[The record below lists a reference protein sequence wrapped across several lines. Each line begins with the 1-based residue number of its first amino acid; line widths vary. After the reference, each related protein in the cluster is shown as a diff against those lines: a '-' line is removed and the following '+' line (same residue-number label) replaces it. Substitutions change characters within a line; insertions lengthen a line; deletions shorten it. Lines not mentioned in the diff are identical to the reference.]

1 MFSPFILVLAAE
13 LFWGPY
19 LQDVRNDRAT
29 VTWTTRGGAGTG
41 SVRYFTPAG
50 PADVRSTVLFL
61 PAAETGMSE
70 DVWLHRAALRGL
82 EARTEYRY
90 AVYLDGAAAA
100 DDPAQRIVT
109 AGAMPFRF
117 LAIGDT
123 GDNGAGQR
131 ELAAALERE
140 TGAFLLHTGDIAYWD
155 GTFDQF
161 RVAYFGIYDKLLRHM
176 AAFPTFG
183 NHDEVGGG
191 RAYRTLLAPERYY
204 SFDWGNAHFAVLDS
218 NQDMGPG
225 TAMRAWLEQDLRAT
239 RQTWRIVSIHHP
251 PFPTSD
257 YKRADPVCAAVAAE
271 LTPLFE
277 RLGVHLV
284 LSGHEHIYQRTKA
297 RRHGAWVG
305 DGLGTVYVTT
315 GGGGSQLYD
324 PGKDAFLAGAAGG
337 GHYLRITVDES
348 VLRGEAVD
356 GLGRVLDSWAIPAA
370 PAILPEGVRDAAAFR
385 TALAPGGLVSLFGWN
400 LEGAALRDAA
410 RGWPVLY
417 GDRTQINTQAPF
429 EAGERETLT
438 VSSRHG
444 RANVEVILGTV
455 APAIF
460 AMHGGR
466 AAAIHL
472 DGRLVEARTPAGAGE
487 WISLY
492 ATGLGRVKGGQATG
506 AAAAVAPLKETEA
519 AVRVELGGGSV
530 EASPAVLA
538 PGFIGLYQI
547 NIRIPGGLGPG
558 PHPLRLIAGGRAGN
572 TVLLDVR

>member
-29 VTWTTRGGAGTG
+29 VTWTTRGGAGAG
-41 SVRYFTPAG
+41 SVRYFAPAG
-50 PADVRSTVLFL
+50 PVDVASTVLFL
-61 PAAETGMSE
+61 PAAETGMSG
-70 DVWLHRAALRGL
+70 DVWLRRAAVRGL
-82 EARTEYRY
+82 EPRTEYRY
-90 AVYLDGAAAA
+90 AVYLDGAAVA
-100 DDPAQRIVT
+100 DDGAQRIVT
-109 AGAMPFRF
+109 AGASPFRF

-140 TGAFLLHTGDIAYWD
+140 MGAFLLHLGDIAYWD
-155 GTFDQF
+155 GTFEQF
-161 RVAYFGIYDKLLRHM
+161 RLAYFGIYDKLLRHM
-176 AAFPTFG
+176 ASFPTFG
-183 NHDEVGGG
+183 NHDEVSGG
-191 RAYRTLLAPERYY
+191 RAYRTLLAPDRYY
-204 SFDWGNAHFAVLDS
+204 SFDWGNAHIAVVDS

-271 LTPLFE
+271 MTPLFE
-277 RLGVHLV
+277 RLGAHLV
-284 LSGHEHIYQRTKA
+284 LSGHEHIYQRTKS

-324 PGKDAFLAGAAGG
+324 PGTDTFLAAAKSG
-337 GHYLRITVDES
+337 GHYLRITVEES

-356 GLGRVLDSWAIPAA
+356 ALGRVLDSWAIPAA
-370 PAILPEGVRDAAAFR
+370 PAILPEGVRDAAGFR
-385 TALAPGGLVSLFGWN
+385 TALAPGGLVSVFGWN
-400 LEGAALRDAA
+400 LEGGATRDAA
-410 RGWPVLY
+410 RTWPVLY
-417 GDRTQINTQAPF
+417 GDRTQINTQVPF
-429 EAGERETLT
+429 EAGEKETLT
-438 VSSRHG
+438 VSTRLG
-444 RANVEVILGTV
+444 RTSVELALTAT
-455 APAIF
+455 APGIF
-460 AMHGGR
+460 ETSGRR
-466 AAAIHL
+466 AAAIHM
-472 DGRLVEARTPAGAGE
+472 DGRLVEPRAPAAAGE
-487 WISLY
+487 WISVY

-506 AAAAVAPLKETEA
+506 VTAATAPLKETEA
-519 AVRVELGGGSV
+519 AVRVELGSGIV

-547 NIRIPGGLGPG
+547 NIRIPGGLSPG

-572 TVLLDVR
+572 TVLLDLL